1 MLELQVETY
10 KRKKKVFKEVEAELC
25 KLANDQLKVVKRL
38 ENVFEFVKK
47 NNL

>member
-10 KRKKKVFKEVEAELC
+10 KRKKKVFKEVETELC